1 MAKESS
7 RDDVAV
13 LEGILKK
20 LRRLAKGGKVV
31 VVAEK
36 EDEDAK
42 AALEILMNFDLQW
55 LIKIKTPN
63 QLIDPNLSVL

>member
-1 MAKESS
+1 MAEESS
-7 RDDVAV
+7 GDDVAV

-63 QLIDPNLSVL
+63 QPIDPNLSVL